1 MDDREIIALLWNR
14 AENAISALAEKF
26 GHRLQRLAGNILR
39 NPWDVEEC
47 VNDTYLA
54 LWNSIPPKHPD
65 PLAPYAL
72 RLCKNIAVSRMR
84 TVLTQKR
91 SGYEIALDELSECIG
106 TASLE
111 EILDARELGQA
122 IDRFLDTLTLQNR
135 VIFLRRHWYGDA
147 VSEIAIRVGLSENT
161 VSVRLNRT
169 RNKLRAYLIK
179 EGYYE

>member
-1 MDDREIIALLWNR
+1 MDDSEIIALLWNR
-14 AENAISALAEKF
+14 TENALSALAQKF
-26 GHRLQRLAGNILR
+26 GRRLQRLAENILH
-39 NPWDVEEC
+39 NPQDAQEC

-54 LWNSIPPKHPD
+54 LWNTIPPQRPD

-72 RLCKNIAVSRMR
+72 RLCKNIAVSRTR
-84 TVLTQKR
+84 TTLAQKR

-106 TASLE
+106 TSSLE
-111 EILDARELGQA
+111 ETLDARELGQV

-147 VSEIAIRVGLSENT
+147 VSEIAVRVGLSENA

-179 EGYYE
+179 EGVYE